1 MKTKEMGNA
10 QTLDI
15 SKLRGSFKKE
25 VLDILDQ
32 RMTELKEVKERNKY
46 HGLTMRDECLI
57 DGGITE
63 VEILKE
69 RIQKL

>member
-1 MKTKEMGNA
+1 MIMGNA

-15 SKLRGSFKKE
+15 SKIQGSFKDK

-32 RMTELKEVKERNKY
+32 RMTELKEIKERNRY
-46 HGLTMRDECLI
+46 HGLTLRDEYLI
-57 DGGITE
+57 DGGIKE

>member
-1 MKTKEMGNA
+1 MENP

-15 SKLRGSFKKE
+15 SKIQGSFKDK

-32 RMTELKEVKERNKY
+32 RVAELKEIKERNKY
-46 HGLTMRDECLI
+46 HGLTIRDECLI

>member
-1 MKTKEMGNA
+1 MIMGNA

-15 SKLRGSFKKE
+15 SKIQGSFKDK

-32 RMTELKEVKERNKY
+32 RMTELKEIKERNRY
-46 HGLTMRDECLI
+46 HGLTLRDEYLI
-57 DGGITE
+57 DGGIKE

-69 RIQKL
+69 RVQKL

>member
-1 MKTKEMGNA
+1 MNA

-25 VLDILDQ
+25 VLDILDK
-32 RMTELKEVKERNKY
+32 RMTELKEIKEQEMNL
-46 HGLTMRDECLI
+46 GLTMRDECLI

>member
-1 MKTKEMGNA
+1 MIMGNA

-15 SKLRGSFKKE
+15 SKIQGSFKDK

-32 RMTELKEVKERNKY
+32 RMTELKEIKERNRY
-46 HGLTMRDECLI
+46 HGLTLRDEYLI
-57 DGGITE
+57 DGGIKE

-69 RIQKL
+69 RVQRL